1 VSTPF
6 LSLLNNTFVISRR
19 DRIDDGEGG
28 WTIVYADAGTVQGR
42 IRPATAAER
51 LVADR
56 EERQITHVL
65 YVAHG
70 ADIVRGDLVTC
81 GDLQVEV
88 LGIREPSKAGQ
99 HLEIDC
105 LEHQPEVTEEIGS

>member
-1 VSTPF
+1 MSAF
-6 LSLLNNTFVISRR
+6 EGLLNNTFVISRR
-19 DRIDDGEGG
+19 DRVDDGQGG
-28 WTIVYADAGTVQGR
+28 WTIVYGDVASVQGR
-42 IRPATAAER
+42 IRPATSAER

-65 YVAHG
+65 YVVHG
-70 ADIVRGDLVTC
+70 ADIERGDLVVC
-81 GDLQVEV
+81 DDLQVEV

-105 LEHQPEVTEEIGS
+105 MEHQPEVTGEIGS